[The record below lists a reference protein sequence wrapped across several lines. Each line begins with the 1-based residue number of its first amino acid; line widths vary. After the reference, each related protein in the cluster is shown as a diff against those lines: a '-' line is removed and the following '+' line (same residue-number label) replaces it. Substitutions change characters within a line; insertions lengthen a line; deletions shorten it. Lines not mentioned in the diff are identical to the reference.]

1 MDFITADG
9 LYNKAVEY
17 FKRSSMSYS
26 SRNMEESDAKSDLNS
41 GSLAQE
47 ILVKKN
53 FSILSRDSS
62 YDIFLKM
69 GCFLSLS

>member
-1 MDFITADG
+1 
-9 LYNKAVEY
+9 
-17 FKRSSMSYS
+17 
-26 SRNMEESDAKSDLNS
+26 MEESDAKSDLNS